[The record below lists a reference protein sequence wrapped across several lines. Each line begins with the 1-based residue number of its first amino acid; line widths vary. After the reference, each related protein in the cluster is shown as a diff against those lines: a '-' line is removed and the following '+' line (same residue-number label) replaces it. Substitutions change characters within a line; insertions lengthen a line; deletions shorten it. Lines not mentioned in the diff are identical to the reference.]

1 MPRFFVDKNNIDL
14 ADGVVTVD
22 GEDAR
27 HISRSLRMAVGE
39 QITVCD
45 GEGTEHLC
53 RLEQIRDSGSVG
65 RIISSTES
73 IAESPCRISIY
84 QALVK
89 GDRMDIAIQ
98 KSVEFGAY
106 EICPFEAS
114 RCIVKS
120 KGADDSAKTLRRN
133 KIALEAAKQ
142 CGRGIVPKVLPTASF
157 AEMLK
162 AASEAQLAIFCY
174 EDEHT
179 LKLGTLLS
187 SLSAPPA
194 TVAIVIGPE
203 GGFSPEEAERAVNA
217 GLRSVSL
224 GSRILRTESAAAFAL
239 ACIAEEFE
247 LK

>member
-1 MPRFFVDKNNIDL
+1 MPRFFVDKSNIDITS
-14 ADGVVTVD
+14 GVITVD

-45 GEGTEHLC
+45 GEGTEHVC
-53 RLEQIRDSGSVG
+53 CLEQIRDSGSVC
-65 RIISSTES
+65 RIISSAPS
-73 IAESPCRISIY
+73 VAESPCCISVY

-106 EICPFEAS
+106 EIRPFEAS

-120 KGADDSAKTLRRN
+120 KGDDGAKAARRS

-142 CGRGIVPKVLPTASF
+142 CGRGIIPQVLPVVSF

-187 SLSAPPA
+187 SLSSPPA

-203 GGFSPEEAERAVNA
+203 GGFSPEEAKRAADA

>member
-14 ADGVVTVD
+14 DKDVITID
-22 GEDAR
+22 GEDAH
-27 HISRSLRMAVGE
+27 HIARSLRMAVGE
-39 QITVCD
+39 LITVCD
-45 GEGTEHLC
+45 GNGTDYVC
-53 RLEQIRDSGSVG
+53 RLDQIRDSGSLCN
-65 RIISSTES
+65 ILSSAPS
-73 IAESPCRISIY
+73 LAESPCRISVY

-89 GDRMDIAIQ
+89 GDRMDTAIQ

-120 KGADDSAKTLRRN
+120 KADDAAKNSRRE

-142 CGRGIVPKVLPTASF
+142 CGRGIIPQVHPVMGFTK
-157 AEMLK
+157 MLS
-162 AASEAQLAIFCY
+162 AASAAELAIFCY

-179 LKLGTLLS
+179 LKLGTLLCS
-187 SLSAPPA
+187 FSTPPKS
-194 TVAIVIGPE
+194 VAIVIGPE
-203 GGFSPEEAERAVNA
+203 GGFSPDEARLATEA
-217 GLRSVSL
+217 GLHSVSL
-224 GSRILRTESAAAFAL
+224 GTRILRTESAAAFAL